1 MLSSS
6 NTDAQRQE
14 VLTQEENDNSAEQTV
29 CASFANCKWDNL
41 ATFNYSFTT
50 KDVST
55 VDYFHPS
62 ITGQNSLANV
72 TWGASY
78 WPTTA

>member
-1 MLSSS
+1 MLSPY
-6 NTDAQRQE
+6 NTDAQRQQ
-14 VLTQEENDNSAEQTV
+14 VLGQEEADNSALQTV
-29 CASFANCKWDNL
+29 CAQYANCKWDNL
-41 ATFNYSFTT
+41 ATFDYSFTT

-62 ITGQNSLANV
+62 LTGQNSLASV

-78 WPTTA
+78 WPSTK